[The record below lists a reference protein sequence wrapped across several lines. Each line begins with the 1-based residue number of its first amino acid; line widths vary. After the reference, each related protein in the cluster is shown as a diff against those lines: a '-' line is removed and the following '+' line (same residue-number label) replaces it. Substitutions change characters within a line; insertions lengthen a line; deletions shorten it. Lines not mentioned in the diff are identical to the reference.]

1 MLLVHF
7 KSRDLSKLQAQGQF
21 WHIFFTGGGV
31 IISQDEVDTWTTHL
45 PIALDANSDEIDPEQ
60 AIYDV
65 LGGSI
70 GSYPIKI
77 DKILVKSAWRPNIC
91 IATEYASK
99 GGRIFLSGDAA
110 HQNIPTG
117 GYGMNTAVGDSFD
130 IGWKL
135 AAVLKGF
142 GGHHLLDSYE
152 AERKPVA
159 VRNIDRSGSH
169 HDIHATYWNWNLEA
183 GPDVV
188 TSGSDEG
195 QQLRAKIRNHVL
207 ASDGE
212 NKDHGIE
219 LGYRYNGSPI
229 IVPDDEEVEPEWRLR
244 EYVASTWPG
253 ARAPHVY
260 LADGK
265 TSIFDLFGKDYTIV
279 DFTEEGSISQH
290 FMLSAAALNIP
301 MTRVHLPSE
310 THVNDVWGR
319 PAVLI
324 RPDDHVA
331 WRAPLDLMATVDATR
346 VLEIACGQ
354 SSSMTNVFR
363 PDVLKSVKEKG
374 FSGTIGNQDQSKVQM
389 LAAFQ
394 Q

>member
-7 KSRDLSKLQAQGQF
+7 KSRDLNKLHRQGQF
-21 WHIFFTGGGV
+21 WHIYFTGGGV
-31 IISQDEVDTWTTHL
+31 IISQDEVDTWTAHL
-45 PIALDANSDEIDPEQ
+45 PIPLDADPEEIDPDQ

-70 GSYPIKI
+70 GSCPIKI
-77 DKILVKSAWRPNIC
+77 DKILIKSAWRPNIC
-91 IATEYASK
+91 IATKYASESR
-99 GGRIFLSGDAA
+99 RIFLSGDAA

-142 GGHHLLDSYE
+142 CGKYILDSYE

-159 VRNIDRSGSH
+159 LRNLDRSGVH
-169 HDIHATYWNWNLEA
+169 FGVHTTYWNWALEA
-183 GPDVV
+183 GPGVV
-188 TSGSDEG
+188 ASNADKG
-195 QQLRAKIRNHVL
+195 QQLRMKIKNHVL

-219 LGYRYNGSPI
+219 MGYRYNESPI
-229 IVPDDEEVEPEWRLR
+229 IIPDDEETEPEWKAR

-253 ARAPHVY
+253 VRAPHVY

-265 TSIFDLFGKDYTIV
+265 TSIFDLFGSDYTIV
-279 DFTEEGSISQH
+279 DFTEEGFISQD
-290 FMLSAAALNIP
+290 FMSSAATLNIP
-301 MTRVHLPSE
+301 ITRVHLPSE
-310 THVNDVWGR
+310 IHVRDVWGR
-319 PAVLI
+319 RAVLI

-331 WRAPLDLMATVDATR
+331 WRAPLNPIALIDVTR
-346 VLEIACGQ
+346 VLKVACGQ
-354 SSSMTNVFR
+354 LSSRDDISQAH
-363 PDVLKSVKEKG
+363 VLKVAPEEG
-374 FSGTIGNQDQSKVQM
+374 FSGTIGNQDQNTVQM

-394 Q
+394 K